1 MLTKAKKVIGRG
13 EKSKTLNEAKPVQ
26 NINKNSQSFL
36 HIVLYKRNSFLYI
49 NCKTMHLSERIV
61 SDSRKIAL
69 QREIA
74 RRVESSKFVLHKAR
88 ILGELDSRKD
98 SDLAK
103 LEQSR

>member
-1 MLTKAKKVIGRG
+1 
-13 EKSKTLNEAKPVQ
+13 
-26 NINKNSQSFL
+26 
-36 HIVLYKRNSFLYI
+36 
-49 NCKTMHLSERIV
+49 MHLSERII

-88 ILGELDSRKD
+88 TLGELDSRKD
-98 SDLAK
+98 SHLAK